1 MKTLITY
8 LGNLRLSLTQWGLLT
23 ASVIIGGL
31 VAALRLQGSRLHSAQ
46 VSLLTDHLNNTQAQY
61 DQKVATSKARFQASL
76 DAYNKAMGVK

>member
-1 MKTLITY
+1 MSTITTY
-8 LGNLRLSLTQWGLLT
+8 LSNLRLSLTQWGLLT

-61 DQKVATSKARFQASL
+61 DQKVQTAKDRFNAAL
-76 DAYNKAMGVK
+76 GAYNKTK